1 MFIIHFYDLTV
12 TTVLARFCCCQLL
25 ILYQQKRPITL
36 IKWIFNH
43 GFFLIGD
50 QNLSLHVEWF
60 NKKLDSTYFPVAII
74 TKIVIAKC
82 REMINLH
89 FVAYVCIFVIFLLFA
104 FLRFKDNT
112 YKTKSHLL
120 PLEIPIE
127 IWEKIF

>member
-1 MFIIHFYDLTV
+1 
-12 TTVLARFCCCQLL
+12 
-25 ILYQQKRPITL
+25 
-36 IKWIFNH
+36 
-43 GFFLIGD
+43 
-50 QNLSLHVEWF
+50 VEWF

-74 TKIVIAKC
+74 RKIVIAKC
-82 REMINLH
+82 REMINVH

-127 IWEKIF
+127 IWEKKKDNSKWAYTKSIEAQLTLEFNCGIGESEFKFLSHYQKKNLNGRTIKYHLFH